1 MASSAKSTS
10 KRQIPSDP
18 EEATVVDRISNLPD
32 SLLSHIL
39 SFLTIKESVTTSILS
54 SRWKPLWTLV
64 PNLVLDDSEFKSI
77 PLSSY
82 EKQSRNRYRFAHIVA
97 RVCAL
102 RNANPLKKFRLHW
115 YIECDPIHADTWVR
129 AAIARD
135 LEELDLHLHLCPP
148 HLFDFSY
155 YVKSLVVLKLSG
167 NIVINP
173 PSSSSLGFPRLKN
186 LHLQFVDYA
195 NHDSFSTLLN
205 CCPVLQDLSIK
216 IFRKWENYNF
226 EISVPTL
233 KRLDIRVLYQL
244 YKLVINAPALE
255 YLSFSGFL
263 EEDVLLGNLSNLV
276 EAVLDVDFEI
286 DDNFEDY
293 DNFENRVWDFISAL
307 YSVKSLHL
315 HAETTKCLS
324 KDSKFDLPMFHNLAL
339 LNFCFESSMCH
350 VLPLFLERAP
360 NLEVLI
366 LDKNLDLD
374 TSSECILY
382 EDVPKCVSSHLTA
395 FHFKGFQGFNAEL
408 EFVEQILKW
417 ARVLKKMTISS
428 YPLDSEKMVCVLKE
442 LLMFPRQSAT
452 CKIEF
457 N

>member
-1 MASSAKSTS
+1 MASPAKSTS
-10 KRQIPSDP
+10 KPQIPSEP

-64 PNLVLDDSEFKSI
+64 PNLVLDENEFQRN
-77 PLSSY
+77 
-82 EKQSRNRYRFAHIVA
+82 EKQSPNRYRFAHIIA

-102 RNANPLKKFRLHW
+102 RNANPLKKFRFHW

-135 LEELDLHLHLCPP
+135 LEELDLHLCPP

-155 YVKSLVVLKLSG
+155 YVKTLVVLKLSG

-195 NHDSFSTLLN
+195 NYDSFSTLLN

-233 KRLDIRVLYQL
+233 KRLDFRVYSQL

-255 YLSFSGFL
+255 YLSFIGFL
-263 EEDVLLGNLSNLV
+263 KEDVLLGNLSNLV
-276 EAVLDVDFEI
+276 EAVLNVESVI
-286 DDNFEDY
+286 ENDDNFEDY
-293 DNFENRVWDFISAL
+293 ENRVWDFISAL

-315 HAETTKCLS
+315 LPETTKVKLVY
-324 KDSKFDLPMFHNLAL
+324 
-339 LNFCFESSMCH
+339 H
-350 VLPLFLERAP
+350 VLLLIGWIVILFLLWLVTCDFWLLCCRA
-360 NLEVLI
+360 
-366 LDKNLDLD
+366 
-374 TSSECILY
+374 
-382 EDVPKCVSSHLTA
+382 VPLR
-395 FHFKGFQGFNAEL
+395 GF
-408 EFVEQILKW
+408 
-417 ARVLKKMTISS
+417 
-428 YPLDSEKMVCVLKE
+428 
-442 LLMFPRQSAT
+442 
-452 CKIEF
+452 
-457 N
+457 